1 MKFNVKS
8 LSLLKKRDGTGDFI
22 FPIYMILFCV
32 MLFSY
37 CYHDQILYYTKINV
51 EDSIAAAT
59 LASACINLYDY
70 GDFDNMSY
78 EVINSSYDLFEKS
91 FKENM
96 KLDNNLMPIQNSF
109 NATLI
114 VQPIEILEFSYYC
127 IRDGVVYKTTKNGNV
142 NVEKGFVGQATTPN
156 GNVISQTTIY
166 VKILLQIQNP
176 YTKELIPVTKD
187 FSVDIV
193 ENESS
198 N

>member
-1 MKFNVKS
+1 MKFNIKS
-8 LSLLKKRDGTGDFI
+8 LIFKKKKDGTGDFV
-22 FPIYMILFCV
+22 FPMYMILFCV

-37 CYHDQILYYTKINV
+37 CYYDQLLYYTKINV
-51 EDSIAAAT
+51 EDSIAAST

-78 EVINSSYDLFEKS
+78 EIINSCYDLFEKS

-96 KLDNNLMPIQNSF
+96 KLDNNFMPKQDSF

-114 VQPIEILEFSYYC
+114 AQPIEVLEFSYYC
-127 IRDGVVYKTTKNGNV
+127 IRNDIVYKTTKNGGINI
-142 NVEKGFVGQATTPN
+142 EKGYVGQVTTPN

-166 VKILLQIQNP
+166 VKILIYIENP
-176 YTKELIPVTKD
+176 YTKELIPVEKD

-193 ENESS
+193 ESEAN
-198 N
+198 